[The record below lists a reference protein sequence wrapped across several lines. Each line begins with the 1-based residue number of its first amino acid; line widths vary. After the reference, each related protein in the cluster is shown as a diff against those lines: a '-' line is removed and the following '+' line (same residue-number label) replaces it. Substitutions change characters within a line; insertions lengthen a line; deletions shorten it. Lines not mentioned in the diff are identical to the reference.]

1 MAFWNLASSEPR
13 RQHRFLLN
21 FPNLSTLAGGDI
33 RYLAKTV
40 TKPAYTIGET
50 EHKFLGNTY
59 YYPGAV
65 TWETVSATLINAV
78 EPDGNELLYRA
89 LYGAGYFD
97 PGDQDAFFGG
107 GGDPGG
113 PGPGPGT
120 PNKASALA
128 TLGAVEIVELNGFGQ
143 DIGTWKLNNPFITN
157 AKFGDLD
164 YSGEE
169 LLNIELTIRY
179 DWATYVAN
187 EANADLGETVLEGS
201 ALSRGAQ

>member
-40 TKPAYTIGET
+40 TKPSYTIGET

-65 TWETVSATLINAV
+65 TWDAVSATLVNAV

-97 PGDQDAFFGG
+97 PGDQDAFFDGG
-107 GGDPGG
+107 GEPGG

-179 DWATYVAN
+179 DWATYIPNDAS
-187 EANADLGETVLEGS
+187 EELGQAVLEGS

>member
-21 FPNLSTLAGGDI
+21 FPNLSTLAGGDL

-40 TKPAYTIGET
+40 TKPSYTLSET

-65 TWETVSATLINAV
+65 TWDPITVTLVNSV
-78 EPDGNELLYRA
+78 EPDGNDILYKA
-89 LYGAGYFD
+89 LYEAGYFD
-97 PGDQDAFFGG
+97 PGDQSAFFGG
-107 GGDPGG
+107 GGEENG

-120 PNKASALA
+120 PNKEAALA
-128 TLGAVEIVELNGFGQ
+128 TLGAVLITEINGQGQEIGEWVLNS
-143 DIGTWKLNNPFITN
+143 PFITN

-179 DWATYVAN
+179 DWATY
-187 EANADLGETVLEGS
+187 TPKEGGAPMS
-201 ALSRGAQ
+201 DGVRRHLAEQRSRE

>member
-21 FPNLSTLAGGDI
+21 FPNLSTLAGGDL

-40 TKPAYTIGET
+40 TKPSYTLSET

-65 TWETVSATLINAV
+65 TWDPITVTLVNSV
-78 EPDGNELLYRA
+78 EPDGNDILYKA
-89 LYGAGYFD
+89 LYEAGYFD
-97 PGDQDAFFGG
+97 PGDQAAFFGG
-107 GGDPGG
+107 GGEENG

-120 PNKASALA
+120 PNKEAALA
-128 TLGAVEIVELNGFGQ
+128 TLGAVLITEINGQGQEIGEWVLNS
-143 DIGTWKLNNPFITN
+143 PFITN

-179 DWATYVAN
+179 DWATYTPKEGGA
-187 EANADLGETVLEGS
+187 AMADGVRRHLAEQR
-201 ALSRGAQ
+201 SRE